1 MANVSVAAEWQLLY
15 DRYYRKP
22 EIYQMR
28 WKHVDLSR
36 NKVACASFGGP
47 IAVIRDDSKIVQLYA
62 ESALR
67 KLRIFNSAGILL
79 SETIWK
85 HPGGRL
91 IGMSWSDD
99 QTLICIV
106 QDGTIYRYNI
116 HAELIEPNMS
126 MGKECFEQ
134 NVVECVFWGNGV
146 VCLTEGGQLF
156 CISDFEMMKPFKL
169 PDVPGLTEDDMLQP
183 TCLAVREPEYTMS
196 GTVEVLVAVGD
207 EIFGVEEDSVQT
219 FRVDEPSF
227 KDSET
232 QNDDYGNLIGPVQ
245 KMIVSPNGKFLTLFT
260 HDGRIVVVEM
270 ETKQIAID
278 YSCESALPP
287 KQMAWC
293 GMDTVLLYW
302 DEDLTMVGP
311 LGDPVHYFYDEPVIL
326 IPECDGVRILTNT
339 SLEFLQR
346 VPDSTESIFKIGST
360 SPAALL
366 YDALDHFDRRSAK
379 ADENLRLIRSSLSE
393 AVESCIDAAGHEFDV
408 TRQRALL
415 RAASY
420 GQAFCSNFQR
430 ERVQETCRTLRV
442 LNAVRDP
449 DIGIPLSI
457 QQYKLLTPVVLISR
471 LINAHHHLLA
481 LRISEY
487 LDMNKEVVIMH
498 WASAKITASPS
509 TPDTHLLEILLDK
522 LQLCRGISYAAVATH
537 ADNCGRRKLAAML
550 VEHEPRSTKQVPL
563 LLSIGEE
570 DTALVKATESGDT
583 DLVYLVIFHIW
594 QKRPPLEFF
603 AMIQG
608 RVLARDLFVAYSR
621 CYKHEFLKDFFLST
635 GQIHEVAFLLWK
647 ESWDMGKN
655 PMASKGSPL
664 YGPRIK
670 LIEKARNLF
679 SQAKEHTFES
689 KAAEEHAKLLKIQHE
704 LEASTKQAIFVDSS
718 INDTIRTCIVLGN
731 NRAAIKVK
739 TEFKVSDKRWY
750 WLKAFALATIKDW
763 AALEKFS
770 KEKRPPMGFRPFVEA
785 CIDADEKAE
794 ALKYIPKLS
803 DLVERGEAYA
813 RIGMAKEAA
822 DAAAQANDGGELL
835 ERFRK
840 TFSQNAIF
848 DTLKMPFQGAS

>member
-15 DRYYRKP
+15 NRYYRKP

-67 KLRIFNSAGILL
+67 KLRIFNSAGVLL

-116 HAELIEPNMS
+116 HAELMEPNVS

-146 VCLTEGGQLF
+146 VCLTEGGELF
-156 CISDFEMMKPFKL
+156 CISDFKTMKPYKL
-169 PDVPGLTEDDMLQP
+169 ADVPGLIEDDMLQP
-183 TCLAVREPEYTMS
+183 TCLAVREPQYTMS
-196 GTVEVLVAVGD
+196 GNVEVLVGVGE
-207 EIFGVEEDSVQT
+207 EIFVVDEDEAQSIR
-219 FRVDEPSF
+219 FDEPSVE
-227 KDSET
+227 DSEM
-232 QNDDYGNLIGPVQ
+232 QNDDYGNLIGAVQ

-260 HDGRIVVVEM
+260 HDSRVVVVGM
-270 ETKQIAID
+270 ESKKIAID

-287 KQMAWC
+287 QQMAWC
-293 GMDTVLLYW
+293 GMDSVLLYW
-302 DEDLTMVGP
+302 DEDLLMVGP

-326 IPECDGVRILTNT
+326 IPECDGVRILSNT

-393 AVESCIDAAGHEFDV
+393 AVESCIDAAGHEFNV

-420 GQAFCSNFQR
+420 GQAFSSNFQR
-430 ERVQETCRTLRV
+430 DRVQETCRTLRV

-457 QQYKLLTPVVLISR
+457 QQYKLLTAMVLISR
-471 LINAHHHLLA
+471 LINAHSHLLA

-487 LDMNKEVVIMH
+487 LGMNKEVVIMH
-498 WASAKITASPS
+498 WACAKITASPS
-509 TPDTHLLEILLDK
+509 TPEAHLLEILLDK

-608 RVLARDLFVAYSR
+608 RVLARDLFVAYAR
-621 CYKHEFLKDFFLST
+621 CHKHEFLKDFFLST

-647 ESWDMGKN
+647 ESWEMGKN

-664 YGPRIK
+664 HGPRIK
-670 LIEKARNLF
+670 LIEKASNLF
-679 SQAKEHTFES
+679 SQTKEHTFES
-689 KAAEEHAKLLKIQHE
+689 KAAEEHAKLLRIQHE
-704 LEASTKQAIFVDSS
+704 LEVSTKQAIFVDSS
-718 INDTIRTCIVLGN
+718 INDTIRTCIVLRN
-731 NRAAIKVK
+731 NRAAAKVK
-739 TEFKVSDKRWY
+739 SEFKVSDKRWY

-763 AALEKFS
+763 DALEKFS
-770 KEKRPPMGFRPFVEA
+770 KEKRPPTGFRPFVEA

-848 DTLKMPFQGAS
+848 DTLKMPFQGVS